1 MVQGSGVRV
10 KSLGFRFQ
18 VLGFRFYGMSR
29 AGLVLRV
36 AGPEC
41 THPAV
46 MSTDPRLLP
55 RRQGAHRDVHHRAE
69 TTHFSGLER

>member
-18 VLGFRFYGMSR
+18 VLGFRFYGMSC

-41 THPAV
+41 TPCGDVDGPQAV
-46 MSTDPRLLP
+46 AQEAGCAS
-55 RRQGAHRDVHHRAE
+55 
-69 TTHFSGLER
+69 